1 MKTEADHPEKDSA
14 PSAIALLWLML
25 RQVIALTFSGAS
37 GLLDKLER
45 DLRRHILAQ
54 ARKLAELKRAQ
65 DRDHD
70 NNRDNDSN
78 DNHYRIA
85 CIKGRF
91 IRVPVTTQEIRDP
104 KIRRAAI
111 LGQVQFARFLRAVRL
126 ARHVIGAGHAFASR
140 RLKALL
146 LKIIDSSCAPAASAS
161 GAPRL
166 TAERIRAPP

>member
-25 RQVIALTFSGAS
+25 RQAIALAFSGATGSAS

-45 DLRRHILAQ
+45 DLKRHILAQ
-54 ARKLAELKRAQ
+54 AHKLAELERAH
-65 DRDHD
+65 DRD
-70 NNRDNDSN
+70 NNRDDGND
-78 DNHYRIA
+78 HYRIA

-91 IRVPVTTQEIRDP
+91 VRVPVTAAELRDP

-111 LGQVQFARFLRAVRL
+111 LGQVQFTRFLRAVRL

-146 LKIIDSSCAPAASAS
+146 LKIIDSSCAPVAPAS